1 MYLTYNEGNS
11 VVAERFIKNLKNKV
25 YKRVT
30 AVSKKF
36 ILMFYMILLKITI
49 THFIEQLGLN
59 QLMLN
64 LILTLNTM
72 LIFMKKILNLKLV
85 IM

>member
-49 THFIEQLGLN
+49 THLIEQLGLN

>member
-11 VVAERFIKNLKNKV
+11 VAAERFIKNLKNKV
-25 YKRVT
+25 YKHVT

-64 LILTLNTM
+64 LISTLNTM